1 VTHHQKLFDFL
12 SFSFFEIEGRVCFYP
27 GAQIRSKAPV
37 GDARGGT
44 HVSVRA
50 MKRSR
55 GGALADRSVNA
66 ESPMRPETPGVACWS
81 SGSGGAANDFSGD
94 FIGEENRNQR
104 LRTGYL
110 GHGHPSCAEDSDALA
125 MVRAAACV
133 SGEHEVTRL
142 VQSFSFPLNERVE
155 LALLELNLL
164 MRMHRL
170 NLAKLQV

>member
-1 VTHHQKLFDFL
+1 
-12 SFSFFEIEGRVCFYP
+12 
-27 GAQIRSKAPV
+27 
-37 GDARGGT
+37 
-44 HVSVRA
+44 
-50 MKRSR
+50 
-55 GGALADRSVNA
+55 
-66 ESPMRPETPGVACWS
+66 
-81 SGSGGAANDFSGD
+81 
-94 FIGEENRNQR
+94 
-104 LRTGYL
+104 
-110 GHGHPSCAEDSDALA
+110 